1 MEKQQYSLQ
10 QARAEAQELIGL
22 WSARLGIVAGAFVVV
37 AMLATRNWLLSA
49 LGGAFVVVSVVS
61 TYMRRRIGLG
71 RTMIVLIHAHA
82 IFILAAAVFTGGVN
96 SPLLTILVCMPL
108 ALVITTGTRP
118 GIILLCAQV
127 VGVLVLWL
135 AQGMGLT
142 SSQLPVDHVMYWRTA
157 LLVQTGV
164 VIIVLGAILWRTHIA
179 MVTELESSAQNA
191 DKAQSIVERE
201 RETMKRTVSAM
212 RILLSQ
218 TRNGHLNGRMPK
230 SDTTGIDRRLRIQIN
245 QLMSALEDRNFDLRE
260 CMASVR
266 DRNLATR
273 WRINSEGEYAKLQ
286 ESFNRAMEQLGNA
299 MEQVANSSYEV
310 SRHTIALSDGSQE
323 QLVGAQTRL
332 ERIDEISTMLGSIL
346 DGGKRIAERAYTAME
361 LATSSSV
368 AVEVGA
374 ASLDNVSNA
383 IGEMSER
390 ASGTEEIV
398 GRINKIAFQTNL
410 LALNAAIEAA
420 RAGDAG
426 LGFAVVADEVRALAA
441 RSAAAARGTA
451 ALMQRTVE
459 SADIAVADNRE
470 LIEHFYSIRTRI
482 AEVNTSIASVADS
495 ASEQVLT
502 LAGVN
507 SDLETL
513 AATAHRDFQ
522 YNKETLHTIDELRN
536 AMDGLV
542 LLAGKFSLPLSQAA
556 NGQQTSKSIPF
567 LKEQEA

>member
-1 MEKQQYSLQ
+1 MEKQPYSLQ
-10 QARAEAQELIGL
+10 QARAEAQEHIGL
-22 WSARLGIVAGAFVVV
+22 WSTRLGMVAGLLTIV
-37 AMLATRNWLLSA
+37 AMLATRQWGLA
-49 LGGAFVVVSVVS
+49 AVGGAFVLVSVAS
-61 TYMRRRIGLG
+61 TYIRRKIGLEG
-71 RTMIVLIHAHA
+71 SMTALILAHA
-82 IFILAAAVFTGGVN
+82 TFIIVAAIFTGGLN
-96 SPLLTILVCMPL
+96 SPLLIILVCMPL
-108 ALVITTGTRP
+108 ALVITTGIRP
-118 GIILLCAQV
+118 AVVLLCAQV
-127 VGVLVLWL
+127 VGVLALWL
-135 AQGMGLT
+135 AQSMGLT
-142 SSQLPVDHVMYWRTA
+142 SSQLPPEQVMYWRTA
-157 LLVQTGV
+157 FLVQTGV
-164 VIIVLGAILWRTHIA
+164 AIIVLGAILWRTHLA

-201 RETMKRTVSAM
+201 RETMRRTVSAM

-218 TRNGHLNGRMPK
+218 TRDGHLNGRMPK
-230 SDTTGIDRRLRIQIN
+230 GDTTGIDRKLRSQIN

-260 CMASVR
+260 CMANVR

-332 ERIDEISTMLGSIL
+332 ERIDEISTMLSTIL
-346 DGGKRIAERAYTAME
+346 DGGKRIAVRANTAME
-361 LATSSSV
+361 LATSSSI

-374 ASLDNVSNA
+374 ASLDSVSSA

-390 ASGTEEIV
+390 ASGTEQIV

-441 RSAAAARGTA
+441 RSAAAARSTA

-482 AEVNTSIASVADS
+482 AEVNTSIARVADS
-495 ASEQVLT
+495 ASGQVLT

-513 AATAHRDFQ
+513 ATTAHRDFQ

-542 LLAGKFSLPLSQAA
+542 LLTGKFSLPVSQASSFA
-556 NGQQTSKSIPF
+556 QTSPSTNF
-567 LKEQEA
+567 LGEQEV